1 MFGAQATQNVM
12 DGPELCWWPR
22 TWGPQREGRPVKCQL
37 VQGTSLGA
45 LVAVRKLHCVD
56 QRVATGLV
64 RNVAPEPVV
73 SSLPSGV
80 D

>member
-1 MFGAQATQNVM
+1 MGLNCAG
-12 DGPELCWWPR
+12 GPEHGGLS
-22 TWGPQREGRPVKCQL
+22 GCQL